1 MANIPKE
8 PTISELNRKL
18 KRLEFLVMA
27 LVASDGIGSNGDTDE
42 LLYLFRR
49 YFREREEFRDE
60 KEFYR
65 FFEHFL
71 YESRERGSGL
81 REFVHNLEK
90 RIGETQSEARTY
102 YERSEEKIHSLANS
116 IDTIESKQNIT
127 NKELHNYLIY
137 QYLGEDLS
145 SIKLDRFIPVR
156 VYLSDENET
165 DIRKVSDAI
174 DKLLAAF
181 GFEFSDDFP
190 AEKGSWWKKW
200 FAKSREVATQPEV
213 ADRLEKIERAL
224 DLKGLHKPQAEVDK
238 AQAEAIATLTAATK
252 DIPNVA
258 IQAGSILLV
267 KTTDGNQ
274 SPCLQVRTLSTKE
287 LIYLENNQHLLCKPA
302 TVMESLSKGTNHPEV
317 SAAIGSST
325 EAVTDYHE
333 MQRKRALDDPS
344 QGL

>member
-1 MANIPKE
+1 MANIPRE

-18 KRLEFLVMA
+18 KRLEFLIMA
-27 LVASDGIGSNGDTDE
+27 LVASDGIGFGGAPEE
-42 LLYLFRR
+42 LFYLFRR
-49 YFREREEFRDE
+49 YFRDREEFRND

-71 YESRERGSGL
+71 HESRERGSGL
-81 REFVHNLEK
+81 RDFVRGLEQK
-90 RIGETQSEARTY
+90 MGETQSEARHH
-102 YERSEEKIHSLANS
+102 YERSEEKIGSLAKS
-116 IDTIESKQNIT
+116 VDTIEKRQKST
-127 NKELHNYLIY
+127 DKELHNYLIY
-137 QYLGEDLS
+137 QYLGEDVS

-165 DIRKVSDAI
+165 DIREVSSAI
-174 DKLLAAF
+174 DNLLAAF

-200 FAKSREVATQPEV
+200 FAKSKEVATQPEV

-224 DLKGLHKPQAEVDK
+224 ELKGLHKPQAEVDK
-238 AQAEAIATLTAATK
+238 AQAEAIAALTAATK

-267 KTTDGNQ
+267 KTMDGNQ

-302 TVMESLSKGTNHPEV
+302 TVMQSLSQGAKHLELPV
-317 SAAIGSST
+317 T
-325 EAVTDYHE
+325 E
-333 MQRKRALDDPS
+333 
-344 QGL
+344 